1 MPILNADPAT
11 MHMRARDYLGFDDRL
26 FMLIGIPATS
36 AIMPFMARTIMGDD
50 PFQHFWAKLLIGMC
64 YTMLYWF
71 SGRFVVIYLRKRL
84 PGPYN
89 TMRRVFWHS
98 TALVALILFI
108 SLGCKNF
115 INENLVLL
123 SESHSVPDAFSI
135 SLLSIILSATI
146 LGVYEA
152 AWAISKWKQSMV
164 ETERLRRENVQSQL
178 DILKSQVNPHFL
190 FNSLNT
196 LSSLVHDHPDL
207 SVEFIQKLSKTY
219 RYVLEIK
226 DKELISLEEEME
238 CVNAYLFLLNIRFG
252 EALEV
257 HIDIQP
263 AYLAYQVAPLSVQSL
278 IENAIK
284 HNVVARKRPL
294 RLDISTDADAQLIVR
309 NNLQVKDHNGESLG
323 TGLANI
329 RARYQ
334 LLVRKDVIVTQTADS
349 FSVAIPLV
357 KLEKYAPDHH

>member
-1 MPILNADPAT
+1 
-11 MHMRARDYLGFDDRL
+11 MHLRTRDYLGFDDRL
-26 FMLIGIPATS
+26 FMLIGIPAT
-36 AIMPFMARTIMGDD
+36 AAMMPFMARSIMGEN
-50 PFQHFWAKLLIGMC
+50 PLQYFWAKVLIGMC

-71 SGRFVVIYLRKRL
+71 TGRFVVIYLRKRL

-89 TMRRVFWHS
+89 TMRRVLWQAA
-98 TALVALILFI
+98 ALVALILFV
-108 SLGCKNF
+108 SLGCKDI
-115 INENLVLL
+115 INQKLALL
-123 SESHSVPDAFSI
+123 SASHNTPDAFSI
-135 SLLSIILSATI
+135 ALLSITLSGTI

-152 AWAISKWKQSMV
+152 AWAISQWKQSMV
-164 ETERLRRENVQSQL
+164 EAERLRRENVQSQL

-196 LSSLVHDHPDL
+196 LSSLVHDNPDL

-238 CVNAYLFLLNIRFG
+238 CAHAFLFLLHIRFG

-257 HIDIQP
+257 KVDIPP
-263 AYLAYQVAPLSVQSL
+263 AKLTYYVAPLSVQLL

-294 RLDISTDADAQLIVR
+294 RLEISVVEDQLIVR
-309 NNLQVKDHNGESLG
+309 NNYQPKDAEGESTG

-334 LLVRKDVIVTQTADS
+334 LLVRRDVAVHQTPEE

>member
-1 MPILNADPAT
+1 MKF
-11 MHMRARDYLGFDDRL
+11 RARDYIGFDDRL
-26 FMLIGIPATS
+26 FMLIGIPATA
-36 AIMPFMARTIMGDD
+36 AIMPFMARSLMGDN
-50 PFQHFWAKLLIGMC
+50 PLEGFWIKLLVGIG
-64 YTMLYWF
+64 YTSIYWF
-71 SGRFVVIYLRKRL
+71 SGRTLVIYLRRIL
-84 PGPYN
+84 PGPEKTLVRN
-89 TMRRVFWHS
+89 LWQALLMLLLIIAVSFW
-98 TALVALILFI
+98 
-108 SLGCKNF
+108 CKTF
-115 INENLVLL
+115 INAQFKLISPTQKEPDTLSIALL
-123 SESHSVPDAFSI
+123 SFT
-135 SLLSIILSATI
+135 LTGTI
-146 LGVYEA
+146 MGIYEA
-152 AWAISKWKQSMV
+152 AWGIFQWKKSILEAEQ
-164 ETERLRRENVQSQL
+164 LRRVNTQSQL

-238 CVNAYLFLLNIRFG
+238 CVHAYLFLLNIRFG

-257 HIDIQP
+257 RMDIP
-263 AYLAYQVAPLSVQSL
+263 PVLLSYQVAPLSVQLL

-294 RLDISTDADAQLIVR
+294 RLDISTDADANLIVR

-334 LLVRKDVIVTQTADS
+334 MLVRKDVVVTQTADT

-357 KLEKYAPDHH
+357 KLEKYASDHH

>member
-1 MPILNADPAT
+1 
-11 MHMRARDYLGFDDRL
+11 MHLRARDYLGFDDRL
-26 FMLIGIPATS
+26 FMLFGIPLTA
-36 AIMPFMARTIMGDD
+36 AIMPFMARSIMGDN
-50 PFQHFWAKLLIGMC
+50 PLRYFWIKFLIGIG

-71 SGRFVVIYLRKRL
+71 VGRFVVIYLRKRL
-84 PGPYN
+84 PGPDN
-89 TMRRVFWHS
+89 AMRRVFWHS
-98 TALVALILFI
+98 AGLVALILFV
-108 SLGCKNF
+108 SLVCKNF
-115 INENLVLL
+115 INARLAVL
-123 SESHSVPDAFSI
+123 SINHTVPDAFSI
-135 SLLSIILSATI
+135 ALLSITLSGTV
-146 LGVYEA
+146 LGIYEA
-152 AWAISKWKQSMV
+152 AWAISQWKKSMV

-178 DILKSQVNPHFL
+178 DILKGQVNPHFL

-196 LSSLVHDHPDL
+196 LSSLVHDNPDL

-238 CVNAYLFLLNIRFG
+238 CAHAYLFLLHIRFG

-257 HIDIQP
+257 KVDIPP
-263 AYLAYQVAPLSVQSL
+263 AKLAYHVAPLSVQLL

-294 RLDISTDADAQLIVR
+294 RLDISVRADQLIVR
-309 NNLQVKDHNGESLG
+309 NNYQPKDAEGESTG

-334 LLVRKDVIVTQTADS
+334 LLVGRAVEVHQTPEEFA
-349 FSVAIPLV
+349 VAIPLV